1 MAPAVGRIAFNIGVL
16 LVILS
21 LVVLPF
27 KGSAEFVV
35 DVIAFVLSCIFLAL
49 VVWDVRRQARL
60 PGRRPPDEEED
71 RGKSTDPMGSR

>member
-27 KGSAEFVV
+27 LPRDSAEFVV

-60 PGRRPPDEEED
+60 PRRKPPGSGEEED
-71 RGKSTDPMGSR
+71 